1 VGSLTLPASGRV
13 YVDTQ
18 VIVYAVEKHP
28 EFSATLRLLWQSV
41 QAGALVAVSSELV
54 VHEVLVLPLRNKDT
68 ALVDAYEGFVQQP
81 GFELQPITRGV
92 LRDAAVLRSRLQRLR
107 TPDAIHAATAIAQ
120 QCQILLTNDRGL
132 RGIDQLDVCVL
143 SDVL

>member
-1 VGSLTLPASGRV
+1 
-13 YVDTQ
+13 

-81 GFELQPITRGV
+81 GFELQPITRAV

-107 TPDAIHAATAIAQ
+107 TPMRFTLQ
-120 QCQILLTNDRGL
+120 QRW
-132 RGIDQLDVCVL
+132 RSSVRF
-143 SDVL
+143 S